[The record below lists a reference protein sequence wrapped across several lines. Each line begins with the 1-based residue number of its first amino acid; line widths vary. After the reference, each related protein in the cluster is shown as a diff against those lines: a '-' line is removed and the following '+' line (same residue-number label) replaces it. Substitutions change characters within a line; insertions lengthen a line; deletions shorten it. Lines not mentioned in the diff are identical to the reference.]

1 MGDLTL
7 HVDDLRRVANRI
19 FTAVERSYGSS
30 IDLDEDYYW
39 HLDVDDAY
47 DMSAAPTINLVGQV
61 TDDVAELR
69 AFIASDDDTIDSLW
83 HELNHL
89 IGVLRVIERQASP

>member
-7 HVDDLRRVANRI
+7 QVDDLRRAANRI
-19 FTAVERSYGSS
+19 FAALERNYGKS

-47 DMSAAPTINLVGQV
+47 EMSAVPTIDLVGQV

-69 AFIASDDDTIDSLW
+69 AFVASDNNEVDSIW

-89 IGVLRVIERQASP
+89 IGVLRVIEKQASP